1 MSLLSYLL
9 LAATA
14 ACCFTTLFALPMD
27 GVATNSNCQC
37 VTTTSSIIPSRL
49 FQRIE
54 ILPPGAHCRKTE
66 ILITKKDNKT
76 VCIDPEAQWI
86 NKVLTRVMRSRRSV
100 KESAEPT
107 AA

>member
-1 MSLLSYLL
+1 MCYNLLQVNYALNCS
-9 LAATA
+9 
-14 ACCFTTLFALPMD
+14 LPMD
-27 GVATNSNCQC
+27 GVVANSNCQC
-37 VTTTSSIIPSRL
+37 VTTTSSIIPARL

-86 NKVLTRVMRSRRSV
+86 NKVLTRVMR
-100 KESAEPT
+100 
-107 AA
+107 

>member
-1 MSLLSYLL
+1 ACSRLHLFCVFLFLIEWLQHVILTVSTWLLS
-9 LAATA
+9 
-14 ACCFTTLFALPMD
+14 ALPMD
-27 GVATNSNCQC
+27 GVVVNSNCQC

-86 NKVLTRVMRSRRSV
+86 NKVLTRVMRR
-100 KESAEPT
+100 
-107 AA
+107 

>member
-27 GVATNSNCQC
+27 GVATNRNCQC
-37 VTTTSSIIPSRL
+37 VTTSSSIIPTRL

-76 VCIDPEAQWI
+76 VCINPEAQWI
-86 NKVLTRVMRSRRSV
+86 KKILTKVMSKRSV
-100 KESAEPT
+100 KESSMPT
-107 AA
+107 VA